1 MSEKLSAA
9 QLDITHLTLDIQ
21 SQGVFNLIKTI
32 QREKER
38 EKEKRKYYLVR
49 RKQLRS
55 NISSFKL
62 MYDWT
67 NQSKVKSA

>member
-1 MSEKLSAA
+1 MIISGYTLMSEKLSAA

-21 SQGVFNLIKTI
+21 SQGVFNLIRTI

-62 MYDWT
+62 M
-67 NQSKVKSA
+67 